1 MEWFDQTLKN
11 ILQKSATK
19 EGKDWDKLL
28 PYLLLVYREVP
39 QTSTQGFFRFS
50 YCMDGQCENRWIF
63 CSMYGKVLPVVRQC
77 CFPHIVNEGE
87 IITKSKPVH
96 KNLTNAQAK
105 QKQWYDK
112 STKSRNFS
120 KGDQVMVLL
129 PTDTNKLIP
138 Q

>member
-1 MEWFDQTLKN
+1 
-11 ILQKSATK
+11 
-19 EGKDWDKLL
+19 
-28 PYLLLVYREVP
+28 
-39 QTSTQGFFRFS
+39 
-50 YCMDGQCENRWIF
+50 
-63 CSMYGKVLPVVRQC
+63 MYGKVLPVVRQC

-87 IITKSKPVH
+87 IIRKSKPVH

-120 KGDQVMVLL
+120 KADQVMVLL
-129 PTDTNKLIP
+129 PTDTNKLIS